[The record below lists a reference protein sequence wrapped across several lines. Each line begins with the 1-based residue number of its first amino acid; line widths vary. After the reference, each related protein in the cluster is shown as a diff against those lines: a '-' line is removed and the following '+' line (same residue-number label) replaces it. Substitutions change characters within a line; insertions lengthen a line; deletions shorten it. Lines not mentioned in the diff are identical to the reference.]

1 MSRSAPKVTGWQKF
15 LVLLREETSG
25 IHPKLIALQMA
36 LNLLPKHQAQY
47 TRAELFRLSGFSIG
61 SGTRFASPPKINGQR
76 QLFSN
81 LVIGADCII
90 EADCVLDLED
100 RITIGDRV
108 TLSPGV
114 MILTSTHELDIREHR
129 AGPVVLA
136 PVTIGDGAWLG
147 ARCIILSGVTIGA
160 GAIVDAGAVV
170 NKDVPPQT
178 RFGGVPAVQI
188 EQLKTSDA
196 AGGESADEKSSA
208 QSRRK

>member
-1 MSRSAPKVTGWQKF
+1 
-15 LVLLREETSG
+15 
-25 IHPKLIALQMA
+25 MA

-129 AGPVVLA
+129 AGAVQRLPVS
-136 PVTIGDGAWLG
+136 IGDGALLG
-147 ARCIILSGVTIGA
+147 ARCVILPGVNVGA
-160 GAIVDAGAVV
+160 GAIVNPGSVV
-170 NKDVPPQT
+170 NKNVEPQT
-178 RFGGVPAVQI
+178 RVGGTPAT
-188 EQLKTSDA
+188 QLEVLQTP
-196 AGGESADEKSSA
+196 ETP
-208 QSRRK
+208 